1 MKAAFCHA
9 WHVLSITPARDT
21 WHKADFDKLR
31 ENPEAIKL
39 KREEWIL
46 GHDAEAHAYKVWP
59 EIVASLH
66 S

>member
-1 MKAAFCHA
+1 
-9 WHVLSITPARDT
+9 VLSITPARDT